1 MNVHTGAD
9 LPAEFLMH
17 LAGNPRVD
25 VSDPAALRRAWVAW
39 ATLYDPNGEEPS
51 EQAFDAYFSR
61 RELPTPLKSWR
72 FAGTVRKSQQ
82 VILDATRDVP
92 RDRAGEG
99 LHIVAPPGAGK
110 TLIGL
115 LLAMRAGHKTLALAP
130 TATIRH
136 QWARTARSLAAGTWG
151 EDEQG
156 VPRGA
161 VSENPRDLGD
171 LTALTYQMLSVVGA
185 DNPFEE
191 LARRRWIDELVE
203 GGRTTTDAATWVTE
217 LEETNRKSFRR
228 GIKRRARAI
237 RRDVVRED
245 PERLEEVLHPNAR
258 ELITRLA
265 ETGIGTI
272 ILDECHHLLDHWAL
286 VVHCLVNKLRARGIN
301 PQLIGL
307 TATLPSAEDG
317 EAYENYMRLLGEVD
331 YELPTP
337 AVVKEGNLAP
347 YRSFAWFVSPTE
359 AELEFISH
367 HEKRLKELITETF
380 RGDAGITFL
389 TRVLQTGEGTPAQ
402 RLAQAFKTDPVVAEA
417 ACRMLSQSAPQ
428 DSLVQLFP
436 PSAAVAPDTEQ
447 QIRLLA
453 RYALTMLLPDPG
465 SASQWAEIKSV
476 LVDFGYHLTDRGIR
490 RGRDPIDAILATTVA
505 KDHAVLEVLRLE
517 REKTEQVRAVVVCDF
532 AVHGHLRGIPAGERN
547 GGRAG
552 ALRCHE
558 ILAGASEIADMRPVL
573 VTAQHL
579 RVPRSAGEYLAKQLG
594 ELLGEDVEAIPVE
607 GLPHVCEIEPA
618 AGSARVL
625 AAVSKLMTRG
635 EIGLIVGTRGLLGE
649 GWDCPAVNT
658 LIDLSAV
665 ATSASTQQLRGR
677 TLRLDPAWREK
688 VAHNWAITCVIEP
701 SVDVDA
707 LGDVDRLQR
716 KLSMVWGLSLE
727 GSDAVIKGAEHTL
740 GPEHAQML
748 GDLILK
754 ERKATTV
761 RLNRICA
768 DTFPTRADTY
778 RRWRVGEEYVGLA
791 SPAARITPE
800 LRFASPFRS
809 GITFEAFFV
818 VVASLLGFG
827 LYQGFNYYLRTG
839 GSLTA
844 GVITAVCCTA
854 LFAYFARKKLRAL
867 WQAVKQFAL
876 PLTAYKGAAL
886 AIAATLARRGEV
898 PEFGANN
905 VHVVAEGAVK
915 LPEGYTVTI
924 AGGTD
929 EEQAAVLDTLRAL
942 FEPITSPRF
951 VLEVGVGE
959 LGWKRPLSLIA
970 VRVLSSFGYRS
981 RFFGLPRALGRRRD
995 DARFFA
1001 EQWEKLV
1008 GPCALH
1014 EITGPED
1021 MQILTTAR
1029 KQFGGDAIRVGRR
1042 EVWA

>member
-1 MNVHTGAD
+1 MHRGAE
-9 LPAEFLMH
+9 LPAEFLTH
-17 LAGNPRVD
+17 LAGNARVD
-25 VSDPAALRRAWVAW
+25 VSDPAALRRAWEAW
-39 ATLYDPNGEEPS
+39 ATLYDPNGQEPS
-51 EQAFDAYFSR
+51 PEAFDAYFTR
-61 RELPTPLKSWR
+61 PELPTPLKSWR

-82 VILDATRDVP
+82 AILEAAREVP
-92 RDRAGEG
+92 PDRAGEG
-99 LHIVAPPGAGK
+99 LHLVAPPGAGK

-115 LLAMRAGHKTLALAP
+115 LLAMRTGHTTLALAP

-151 EDEQG
+151 EDDPG
-156 VPRGA
+156 VSHGA
-161 VSENPRDLGD
+161 VSEDPHELGD

-191 LARRRWIDELVE
+191 LARRRWIDELVD
-203 GGRTTTDAATWVTE
+203 GGRTAADAAAWVAE

-258 ELITRLA
+258 ELIDRLA
-265 ETGIGTI
+265 DAGIGTI

-286 VVHCLVNKLRARGIN
+286 VVHCLVNKLRARGIT

-307 TATLPSAEDG
+307 TATLPSVEDG
-317 EAYENYMRLLGEVD
+317 EAYENYTRLLGEVD

-347 YRSFAWFVSPTE
+347 YRSFAWFVSPTQP
-359 AELEFISH
+359 ELEFIAH
-367 HEKRLKELITETF
+367 HEKRLAELIAETF
-380 RGDAGITFL
+380 RGDEGKAFL
-389 TRVLQTGEGTPAQ
+389 ARVLQAGEGTSTQ
-402 RLAQAFKTDPVVAEA
+402 RLAEAFKTDSVVAEA
-417 ACRMLSQSAPQ
+417 ACRMLSQVAPG
-428 DSLVQLFP
+428 DPLVKLFP
-436 PSAAVAPDTEQ
+436 PSAAVRPDTDQ

-453 RYALTMLLPDPG
+453 RYALTVLLPDPG
-465 SASQWAEIKSV
+465 SASEWARIKSV

-517 REKTEQVRAVVVCDF
+517 RERTAQVRAVVVCDF
-532 AVHGHLRGIPAGERN
+532 AVHGHLRGMQAAERGE
-547 GGRAG
+547 GRAG
-552 ALRCHE
+552 ALRCHG
-558 ILAGASEIADMRPVL
+558 ILAAAREIADMRPVL

-579 RVPRSAGEYLAKQLG
+579 RVPRGASEYLAKRLG
-594 ELLGEDVEAIPVE
+594 DLLGEELAAVPVE

-625 AAVSKLMTRG
+625 AAVSELMTRG

-701 SVDVDA
+701 SVDVDG
-707 LGDVDRLQR
+707 LGDVDRLHR

-740 GPEHAQML
+740 SPEHAQML
-748 GDLILK
+748 GDLTHK
-754 ERKATTV
+754 ERKATTA
-761 RLNRICA
+761 RLNQICA
-768 DTFPTRADTY
+768 DTFPARAETY

-791 SPAARITPE
+791 IPAARISPE
-800 LRFASPFRS
+800 RRVANPFRS
-809 GITFEAFFV
+809 GITFEAFFT
-818 VVASLLGFG
+818 VVASLVGIG
-827 LYQGFNYYLRTG
+827 LYQGLNSYLRGG
-839 GSLTA
+839 GSLAA
-844 GVITAVCCTA
+844 GAITAVCFVA
-854 LFAYFARKKLRAL
+854 LFAYLARKNLRAL

-898 PEFGANN
+898 PEFGASNI
-905 VHVVAEGAVK
+905 HVVAEGEAK
-915 LPEGYTVTI
+915 RPEGYTVRVV
-924 AGGTD
+924 GGTD
-929 EEQAAVLDTLRAL
+929 AEQAAVLDTLRAL

-970 VRVLSSFGYRS
+970 VRVLGHFGYRS

-995 DARFFA
+995 DAQFFA
-1001 EQWEKLV
+1001 AQWEKLV

-1014 EITGPED
+1014 EITSPED

-1029 KQFGGDAIRVGRR
+1029 KQFGGGAARVGRR